1 MRIVLQRVKRASV
14 DVAGETTGR
23 IEIGLLAL
31 VGVADGD
38 DESDAQAAAAKIVG
52 MRIFPDADGKMN
64 RSVADVGGGVLLVS
78 QFTLLGDVRKG
89 RRPAFTAAAS
99 PDRAVPILAALS
111 DAIAATGLAVE
122 HGRFGA
128 HMVVD
133 LVNDGPVT
141 IVFDVT
147 DGRVVAQESG

>member
-1 MRIVLQRVKRASV
+1 MRIVLQRVNRASV
-14 DVAGETTGR
+14 EAEGETTGQ
-23 IEIGLLAL
+23 IGVGLLAL

-38 DESDAQAAAAKIVG
+38 TNDDARAAAAKIVG
-52 MRIFPDADGKMN
+52 MRIFPDVEGKMN
-64 RSVADVGGGVLLVS
+64 RSVADAGGAILLVS

-89 RRPAFTAAAS
+89 RRPAFTGAAA
-99 PDRAVPILAALS
+99 PVLAVPILETLA
-111 DAIAATGLAVE
+111 DAIEAAGVTVE

-141 IVFDVT
+141 IVFDVSN
-147 DGRVVAQESG
+147 GRVAPR

>member
-1 MRIVLQRVKRASV
+1 MRIVLQRVNRASV

-38 DESDAQAAAAKIVG
+38 DENDARTASAKIVG
-52 MRIFPDADGKMN
+52 MRIFPDAEGKMN
-64 RSVADVGGGVLLVS
+64 RSVADAGGAILLVS

-89 RRPAFTAAAS
+89 RRPAFTEAAP
-99 PDRAVPILAALS
+99 PDLAIPILEALS
-111 DAIAATGLAVE
+111 DAIEATGVAVE

-141 IVFDVT
+141 IVFEVSG
-147 DGRVVAQESG
+147 GRVA

>member
-1 MRIVLQRVKRASV
+1 MRIVLQRVNRASV

-38 DESDAQAAAAKIVG
+38 DENDARTAAAKIVG
-52 MRIFPDADGKMN
+52 MRIFPDAEGKMN
-64 RSVADVGGGVLLVS
+64 RSVADAGGAILLVS

-89 RRPAFTAAAS
+89 RRPAFTEAAP
-99 PDRAVPILAALS
+99 PDLAIPILEALS
-111 DAIAATGLAVE
+111 DAIEATGVAVE

-141 IVFDVT
+141 IVFEVSG
-147 DGRVVAQESG
+147 GRVA